1 MINCYNKPL
10 DAYPNHKDYE
20 KLKFIKCG
28 GYNNMTKQEFIK
40 KVENLSEE
48 DFYFELFNLL
58 MNDLEDY
65 ALGKLMLLSIQEIA
79 ERHYRTDYLQGLY
92 KEQLK
97 MTKSYLKGEMYN
109 DKEIAAKMLH
119 RQIENI
125 EDTLRIGDNNDD

>member
-1 MINCYNKPL
+1 M
-10 DAYPNHKDYE
+10 
-20 KLKFIKCG
+20 
-28 GYNNMTKQEFIK
+28 MTKLEFIK

-65 ALGKLMLLSIQEIA
+65 ALGKLMLLSIQEIV
-79 ERHYRTDYLQGLY
+79 ERYYRADYLQGLY

-97 MTKSYLKGEMYN
+97 MTKSYLKGEMYT
-109 DKEIAAKMLH
+109 DKETAEKMLH

-125 EDTLRIGDNNDD
+125 EDTLRIGDNKND